1 MQKWLR
7 ITGVT
12 TLSVGLMLGCS
23 NHDRSDNEDEEITQ
37 GGAEQDRDSET
48 ETTSEGLPE
57 KEDFSGDASS
67 TSDDDTLED
76 GLDLGI
82 GESAVIET
90 TIGTA
95 EVTLTGVT
103 IQDTFED
110 ESPELDLFVLAN
122 VTVTNLSEHSQ
133 PVNDIVNAFEV
144 TPDLE
149 GSGYSEISTHYEVID
164 TWEGEL
170 EPNETA
176 EGQLLYQSVESPQQI
191 IRVNPGLVSAEA
203 VKQDVRWIFT
213 EDDSE

>member
-1 MQKWLR
+1 MRKWLR
-7 ITGVT
+7 VSGVT
-12 TLSVGLMLGCS
+12 ALSVGIMLGCS
-23 NHDRSDNEDEEITQ
+23 NDDRSNNEDEELTQ
-37 GGAEQDRDSET
+37 GGAEQDVDST
-48 ETTSEGLPE
+48 EGLPE
-57 KEDFSGDASS
+57 KEDFSTEDASS
-67 TSDDDTLED
+67 TSDDDDKSQDL
-76 GLDLGI
+76 LDLKI

-122 VTVTNLSEHSQ
+122 VTVTNMSEHSQ
-133 PVNDIVNAFEV
+133 SVNDIVSAFEV

-149 GSGYSEISTHYEVID
+149 GSGYSEISMQYEGID

-170 EPNETA
+170 EPNQTA

-203 VKQDVRWIFT
+203 VKQDVRWTFT
-213 EDDSE
+213 EEDSE